1 MPTSLNTSVGGIN
14 LTINKNT
21 ADKNLKITDALK
33 QLDDEIKQD
42 NNTSSAQ
49 IVKPLPVIQVKSSP
63 AKG

>member
-1 MPTSLNTSVGGIN
+1 MPDNLNTTVGGIN

-21 ADKNLKITDALK
+21 ANTNLKITDALK
-33 QLDDEIKQD
+33 QLDDEIVKA

-63 AKG
+63 S